1 MKIKLILAAA
11 VLFTLLF
18 AAGCGGEK
26 KTVYIQDA
34 RCRTEVTVPVKAT
47 VREILAAAELSL
59 GEKDELSMDAA
70 AVPEAD
76 AEIGIS
82 RFAEVTVKTE
92 DGSKTVAL
100 CGGTVAD
107 ALKES
112 GVTLGENDAVN
123 YDKAVYLSDVT
134 GDIVVTKMFLISLTA
149 DGETEEFLSPKATV
163 QEILDAQGC
172 TLGEIDRVTPE
183 ADSIVQADTEIVV
196 QRVEK
201 KVETARVTVPYGTQK
216 EYSNTLNSGKTQVKR
231 EGVNGSKEVTYE
243 VTYVDG
249 VEVDRTALSEK
260 VIKSPVDAIVVYGT
274 KKTSSGGSSGG
285 RTVVSRE
292 RVYDCDGSGHGY
304 EIVTYSDGSVAY
316 VDF

>member
-1 MKIKLILAAA
+1 MKGKLILAAA
-11 VLFTLLF
+11 ALCALLF
-18 AAGCGGEK
+18 AAGCGGPK

-34 RCRTEVTVPVKAT
+34 RCRTEVTVPAKAT
-47 VREILAAAELSL
+47 VREILAAAELTV
-59 GEKDELSMDAA
+59 GEKDELSLAED
-70 AVPEAD
+70 AVPEAE
-76 AEIGIS
+76 AEIGIA

-112 GVTLGENDAVN
+112 GVTPGENDAVN
-123 YDKAVYLSDVT
+123 YDGAVYLSDVT
-134 GDIVVTKMFLISLTA
+134 GDIVVTKMFVISLTA

-163 QEILDAQGC
+163 REILDAQGC
-172 TLGEIDRVTPE
+172 TLGEIDRVSPE
-183 ADSIVQADTEIVV
+183 ADTLVQADTEIVV

-201 KVETARVTVPYGTQK
+201 KTETTTVSVPYGTQK
-216 EYSNTLNSGKTQVKR
+216 EYSNTLSNGKTQVKR

-249 VEVDRTALSEK
+249 EEAERTVLSEK
-260 VIKSPVDAIVVYGT
+260 VLKSPVDAIVVYGT

-285 RTVVSRE
+285 KTVVSRE